1 MLIHGDLRAHGPD
14 SQYLE
19 DLFNSEGAR
28 DGGFARVVDYTA
40 ATVLKATCCP
50 ATNKLFYQLLQKR
63 ETGIPTPHNLPA
75 IVDSLLGQLVDAD
88 GFVYEVWEVE
98 KLFGCDFYK
107 SAAEARATQK
117 MRFAELK
124 PAYRGT
130 LARTTSNMLEPL
142 NAALASAKAA
152 LGDNATWQSSA
163 EIALAMAL
171 QTTGTL
177 RDTFIFLREFVVC
190 HKVALDLLGQGN
202 IMLNMF
208 GEPCLADP
216 VQGICDFEME
226 KTARSSGQCLGTLLP
241 VKVEGRTVEMRP
253 FVTFPLNETVFAE
266 IEQKLFKAGLTSR
279 AFDWNSPDLTAF
291 IAQGPQIRS
300 IHRVPDVARNLRK
313 EAYLNIL
320 SD

>member
-1 MLIHGDLRAHGPD
+1 MLIHGDLRAYGPD

-19 DLFNSEGAR
+19 DLFNSEDAR

-75 IVDSLLGQLVDAD
+75 IVDNLYGQLKDSD
-88 GFVYEVWEVE
+88 GFIYEVWEVE
-98 KLFGCDFYK
+98 KLFGSDFYQ

-117 MRFAELK
+117 LRFAKLK

-130 LARTTSNMLEPL
+130 LARTTMGTLAPL
-142 NAALASAKAA
+142 NAALASARAA

-163 EIALAMAL
+163 EIALAMAV

-190 HKVALDLLGQGN
+190 HEVALDLLGQGN

-216 VQGICDFEME
+216 VQSECDFERQALPR
-226 KTARSSGQCLGTLLP
+226 TSGKCLGTLLP

-253 FVTFPLNETVFAE
+253 FVTFPLSKTVFAE
-266 IEQKLFKAGLTSR
+266 MAQKLFGVGLSSQE
-279 AFDWNSPDLTAF
+279 FDWNSAALTAF
-291 IAQGPQIRS
+291 IEQGPQIQS
-300 IHRVPDVARNLRK
+300 IHQVPDVARNLRK
-313 EAYLNIL
+313 EAYLSIL